1 MANVRG
7 QFLKVHKVFW
17 KILSELKDQFWE
29 PKMLL
34 ETTFLKEGQHFRWK
48 TRNFGHFCS
57 YYWEWQTSE
66 KKIWGFTRYTERC
79 FGSNMIIFSG
89 PNCCLKHNFHG
100 KKGCF
105 SSEIFFRPTFLSL
118 RSLKNFKEH
127 FTRVHGVFWQIFF
140 KL

>member
-7 QFLKVHKVFW
+7 KSIKVHKVFC
-17 KILSELKDQFWE
+17 KILSELKDQFLE

-34 ETTFLKEGQHFRWK
+34 ETTFLTEGQHFQWK

-89 PNCCLKHNFHG
+89 PNCCLKHNFLG

-105 SSEIFFRPTFLSL
+105 SNEIFFRPTFLSL
-118 RSLKNFKEH
+118 RSMKNFKEQ
-127 FTRVHGVFWQIFF
+127 FTRVHRVFWHLFC